1 MLLLH
6 QDGHGQKPVVVLMM
20 VYFPDG
26 KTSLVAPL
34 QEELSHSLL
43 FWLAQVSALCFPEHL
58 LVWGILF

>member
-43 FWLAQVSALCFPEHL
+43 FCRKMWLAQVSALCFPEHL
-58 LVWGILF
+58 LV